1 MKKLAILI
9 LMLCIFDAAFAQK
22 IKKIRITQLADYIQ
36 QSKGPLIVTF
46 WATFCTPCCKEIPYF
61 QTQAA
66 KDTVELLLVSLDLP
80 DYYPAKI
87 DNFATKQKFTAPIAW
102 LNETN
107 ADLFCPLIDKK
118 WSGAIP
124 ASLFVNNATGYR
136 KFVEGQV
143 TEGKLKLV
151 IGEMKKEK
159 VIRN

>member
-1 MKKLAILI
+1 MKKIAIVI
-9 LMLCIFDAAFAQK
+9 LLLCIFNAAFTQK
-22 IKKIRITQLADYIQ
+22 IKKVHITQVADYIQ

-46 WATFCTPCCKEIPYF
+46 WATFCKPCVQEIPYF
-61 QTQAA
+61 EKTAA

-87 DNFATKQKFTAPIAW
+87 ENFAAKQKFTAPIMW
-102 LNETN
+102 LNENN
-107 ADLFCPLIDKK
+107 ADVFCPVIDKK

-136 KFVEGQV
+136 KFIEGQV

-151 IGEMKKEK
+151 IAEMKKVK
-159 VIRN
+159 